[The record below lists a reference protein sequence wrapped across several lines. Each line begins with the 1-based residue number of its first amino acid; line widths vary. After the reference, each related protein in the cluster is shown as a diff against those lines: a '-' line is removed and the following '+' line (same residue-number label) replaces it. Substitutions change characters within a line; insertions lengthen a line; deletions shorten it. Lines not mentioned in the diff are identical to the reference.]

1 MPLANILPQCT
12 NSGISGPSIDA
23 PRPFRDPYP
32 FFFFKSQLR
41 FKNPYFEPDTEQDAM
56 RKLFLI
62 KRVGFHC
69 IIFGTCQLDSYLSF
83 RPQLFKSSIALSTG

>member
-1 MPLANILPQCT
+1 MRLGRLEIHIL
-12 NSGISGPSIDA
+12 
-23 PRPFRDPYP
+23 
-32 FFFFKSQLR
+32 FFLKKSQLR